1 MRYIDVDASHDI
13 GGDASMD
20 DGVLL
25 PILLS
30 VCWFV
35 FASVEV
41 CFWSLVDVPLVAPL
55 HVISSSHLG
64 INIDLFLRQVRRAKS
79 ALFLV
84 EYLIL
89 SCLLMP
95 KVLH

>member
-1 MRYIDVDASHDI
+1 MDASHDI

-25 PILLS
+25 PILLR

-35 FASVEV
+35 FASVV
-41 CFWSLVDVPLVAPL
+41 VWFWSLVDVPLVACNFP
-55 HVISSSHLG
+55 SHLG
-64 INIDLFLRQVRRAKS
+64 ININLFLRQVRRAKS